1 MGTRAPGG
9 GVGDAGSLADRARPQ
24 DTARRVDRERRRL
37 DHRYLR
43 RGLRSPRHRN
53 RYRHRLAGV
62 PPPLAASFAHGR
74 HLGRD
79 RLSPGGLAGGA
90 LSPAGSA
97 VLDQPGSLGGRDGD
111 PGAGS
116 PGDGR
121 FARDRY
127 PNRHNRGPIPICI
140 GSLEF
145 LLLSPPALL
154 MVAILGVIAFL
165 LAGWRVALF
174 TVLGLLF
181 VISLDLWEAAMQTLA
196 LVLAATVV
204 ALAIGIPI
212 GIIAAKSSS
221 LETAIRPVLDVAQTM
236 PAFVYLV
243 PIVVLLGIGAG
254 PALIATVVFAMPPA
268 VRLTMLGIQQ
278 VPRDAVEAAHAFG
291 ATPWQTLFKVELPLS
306 LKTIMAGVNQVIMLS
321 LSMVVIAGL
330 AGAGGLGEPVVTGLS
345 QLNVGISFVGGVGI
359 VVIAIMLDRIT
370 RALARQDRE
379 SPWRI
384 FSRGKRPESGATEAK
399 AGLGLSGRAAPR
411 VRGRWGWEVPRRGIT
426 DPVRRHR
433 RTLLLRGASCRL
445 DKGGIDDDDG

>member
-1 MGTRAPGG
+1 M
-9 GVGDAGSLADRARPQ
+9 LAFLQTELIPKI
-24 DTARRVDRERRRL
+24 
-37 DHRYLR
+37 
-43 RGLRSPRHRN
+43 
-53 RYRHRLAGV
+53 
-62 PPPLAASFAHGR
+62 PLAEWTESGVDWITDTF
-74 HLGRD
+74 D
-79 RLSPGGLAGGA
+79 GA
-90 LSPAGSA
+90 FDL
-97 VLDQPGSLGGRDGD
+97 LDTVID
-111 PGAGS
+111 
-116 PGDGR
+116 
-121 FARDRY
+121 
-127 PNRHNRGPIPICI
+127 IVI

-145 LLLSPPALL
+145 ALLTPPALL
-154 MVAILGVIAFL
+154 IVAILSVIAFL

-212 GIIAAKSSS
+212 GIVAAKSAAV
-221 LETAIRPVLDVAQTM
+221 EGVIRPVLDVAQTM

-254 PALIATVVFAMPPA
+254 PALIATVIFAMPPA

-278 VPRDAVEAAHAFG
+278 VPKDTVEAAHAFG

-359 VVIAIMLDRIT
+359 VVIAIMLDRVT
-370 RALARQDRE
+370 RAMARRDRA
-379 SPWRI
+379 SVARM
-384 FSRGKRPESGATEAK
+384 FSRGKKSEPDA
-399 AGLGLSGRAAPR
+399 AGG
-411 VRGRWGWEVPRRGIT
+411 EV
-426 DPVRRHR
+426 
-433 RTLLLRGASCRL
+433 
-445 DKGGIDDDDG
+445 

>member
-1 MGTRAPGG
+1 M
-9 GVGDAGSLADRARPQ
+9 LAFLQTELIPKI
-24 DTARRVDRERRRL
+24 
-37 DHRYLR
+37 
-43 RGLRSPRHRN
+43 
-53 RYRHRLAGV
+53 
-62 PPPLAASFAHGR
+62 PLAEWTESGVDWITDTFE
-74 HLGRD
+74 
-79 RLSPGGLAGGA
+79 GA
-90 LSPAGSA
+90 FDL
-97 VLDQPGSLGGRDGD
+97 LDTVID
-111 PGAGS
+111 
-116 PGDGR
+116 
-121 FARDRY
+121 
-127 PNRHNRGPIPICI
+127 IVI

-145 LLLSPPALL
+145 ALLTPPALL
-154 MVAILGVIAFL
+154 MVAILGVIAFF

-212 GIIAAKSSS
+212 GIVAAKSAAV
-221 LETAIRPVLDVAQTM
+221 EGVIRPVLDVAQTM

-254 PALIATVVFAMPPA
+254 PALIATVIFAMPPG

-278 VPRDAVEAAHAFG
+278 VPKDTVEAAHAFG

-359 VVIAIMLDRIT
+359 VVIAIMLDRVT
-370 RALARQDRE
+370 RAMARRDRA
-379 SPWRI
+379 SVARM
-384 FSRGKRPESGATEAK
+384 FSRGKKSEPDAAGGEA
-399 AGLGLSGRAAPR
+399 
-411 VRGRWGWEVPRRGIT
+411 
-426 DPVRRHR
+426 
-433 RTLLLRGASCRL
+433 
-445 DKGGIDDDDG
+445 

>member
-1 MGTRAPGG
+1 M
-9 GVGDAGSLADRARPQ
+9 LAFLQTELIPKI
-24 DTARRVDRERRRL
+24 
-37 DHRYLR
+37 
-43 RGLRSPRHRN
+43 
-53 RYRHRLAGV
+53 
-62 PPPLAASFAHGR
+62 PLAEWTESGVDWITDTFE
-74 HLGRD
+74 
-79 RLSPGGLAGGA
+79 GA
-90 LSPAGSA
+90 FDL
-97 VLDQPGSLGGRDGD
+97 LDTVID
-111 PGAGS
+111 
-116 PGDGR
+116 
-121 FARDRY
+121 
-127 PNRHNRGPIPICI
+127 IVI

-145 LLLSPPALL
+145 ALLTPPALL
-154 MVAILGVIAFL
+154 MVAILSVIAFF

-212 GIIAAKSSS
+212 GIVAAKSAAV
-221 LETAIRPVLDVAQTM
+221 EATIRPVLDVAQTM

-254 PALIATVVFAMPPA
+254 PALIATVIFAMPPG

-278 VPRDAVEAAHAFG
+278 VPKETVEAAYAFG

-359 VVIAIMLDRIT
+359 VVIAIMLDRVT
-370 RALARQDRE
+370 RAMTRGEKGGA
-379 SPWRI
+379 SKI
-384 FSRGKRPESGATEAK
+384 FSRGKRSGSAAGGEA
-399 AGLGLSGRAAPR
+399 A
-411 VRGRWGWEVPRRGIT
+411 
-426 DPVRRHR
+426 
-433 RTLLLRGASCRL
+433 
-445 DKGGIDDDDG
+445 

>member
-1 MGTRAPGG
+1 M
-9 GVGDAGSLADRARPQ
+9 LAFLQTELIPKI
-24 DTARRVDRERRRL
+24 
-37 DHRYLR
+37 
-43 RGLRSPRHRN
+43 
-53 RYRHRLAGV
+53 
-62 PPPLAASFAHGR
+62 PLAEWTESGVDWITDTF
-74 HLGRD
+74 D
-79 RLSPGGLAGGA
+79 GA
-90 LSPAGSA
+90 FDL
-97 VLDQPGSLGGRDGD
+97 LDTVID
-111 PGAGS
+111 
-116 PGDGR
+116 
-121 FARDRY
+121 
-127 PNRHNRGPIPICI
+127 IVI

-145 LLLSPPALL
+145 ALLTPPALL
-154 MVAILGVIAFL
+154 MVAILSVIAFL

-212 GIIAAKSSS
+212 GIVAAKSAAV
-221 LETAIRPVLDVAQTM
+221 EGVIRPVLDVAQTM

-254 PALIATVVFAMPPA
+254 PALIATVIFAMPPG

-278 VPRDAVEAAHAFG
+278 VPKETVEAAHAFG

-359 VVIAIMLDRIT
+359 VVIAIMLDRVT
-370 RALARQDRE
+370 RAMARRDRA
-379 SPWRI
+379 SVARM
-384 FSRGKRPESGATEAK
+384 FSRGKKSEPDA
-399 AGLGLSGRAAPR
+399 AGG
-411 VRGRWGWEVPRRGIT
+411 EV
-426 DPVRRHR
+426 
-433 RTLLLRGASCRL
+433 
-445 DKGGIDDDDG
+445 